1 MATVR
6 VVLKALGYPNVAPNS
21 VLVLQSLQEV
31 GFKIVL
37 KNMTYSDKEA
47 IEDYFL
53 QHNLNVSFEHVKNPD
68 IDILDNK
75 AVIGGN
81 EIKNS
86 SVDKIWEEIDK
97 LCISRQI
104 YERNPIDSY
113 IPSYKPDSYFLVLDY
128 GLPTQLVDSKPVM
141 LKAAHQKGSRIMN
154 ARRTINTIDVVDST
168 TLKIVDHWNK
178 RLKKFEASTEEVFFN
193 VLV

>member
-6 VVLKALGYPNVAPNS
+6 VVLKALGYPNIAPNS
-21 VLVLQSLQEV
+21 VLVLQSLADV
-31 GFKIVL
+31 GFKIIL
-37 KNMTYSDKEA
+37 KNMTYSNKA
-47 IEDYFL
+47 VIEDYFEKL
-53 QHNLNVSFEHVKNPD
+53 NLSVSFEHVKNPD

-75 AVIGGN
+75 ATIGKD

-97 LCISRQI
+97 LCLTKQI

-113 IPSYKPDSYFLVLDY
+113 IPSYKPNTYFLVLDY

-141 LKAAHQKGSRIMN
+141 LCAAHQKGSRIMN
-154 ARRTINTIDVVDST
+154 ARSAIKTIDVVDSL
-168 TLKIVDHWNK
+168 TLKVMDHWNK
-178 RLKKFEASTEEVFFN
+178 RKKKFEPTTE
-193 VLV
+193 